1 MSKEEQAGLI
11 LKLYELRRE
20 EVMRTARDW
29 FFREFNPQSVQEM
42 MTIVMGP
49 HGGHMRMIPSYWE
62 MAAALVN
69 QGAIDLE
76 LFNETNGE
84 HFGVFAKLE
93 PFLDELRATFN
104 NPKFL
109 HNLEKL
115 VDATPDGRKISADF
129 RERQK
134 KMLEM
139 MAASKAS
146 AK

>member
-1 MSKEEQAGLI
+1 MSKQEQAGLI

-29 FFREFNPQSVQEM
+29 YFREFNPGSVQEM
-42 MTIVMGP
+42 MATVMGP
-49 HGGHMRMIPSYWE
+49 HSGHMRMVPSYWE
-62 MAAALVN
+62 MAAAMVN

-76 LFNETNGE
+76 FFNETNGE
-84 HFGVFAKLE
+84 HFGVFAKVE

-104 NPKFL
+104 NPRFL

-115 VDATPDGRKISADF
+115 VDATPDGRKITADF

-134 KMLEM
+134 MMREM
-139 MAASKAS
+139 MAARQPAS
-146 AK
+146 E